1 MIAKLDK
8 CVLSIYKG
16 SQGFN
21 IGRGRVT
28 NKVTGGKR
36 KQDVC
41 KDNSSTNDSVEKL
54 PMHYMKRIVRAGVS
68 FSSVVEH
75 WWLKL
80 GGLGLIPSDGWLFVN
95 MSLV

>member
-36 KQDVC
+36 KQDVFKTIAIQMTVWRSQEDC
-41 KDNSSTNDSVEKL
+41 E
-54 PMHYMKRIVRAGVS
+54 
-68 FSSVVEH
+68 
-75 WWLKL
+75 
-80 GGLGLIPSDGWLFVN
+80 GWC
-95 MSLV
+95 

>member
-1 MIAKLDK
+1 MIAKLNK
-8 CVLSIYKG
+8 CVQSIYKG

-21 IGRGRVT
+21 IGQGRVT

-75 WWLKL
+75 WWLKP
-80 GGLGLIPSDGWLFVN
+80 GGLGLIPSDSWLLVN